1 MRDLQELVRTV
12 IDAYNAGD
20 PGPLIATMAPDVAYE
35 IVHLG
40 QAYRGLEQVAALARE
55 GAGRTF
61 FHLKE
66 ITWAGRLVSYT
77 YDHESALP
85 GREYTGPGLAVQEY
99 DGTGRLIHQWA
110 FRSLETEGT
119 R

>member
-1 MRDLQELVRTV
+1 MRDLEELVRTV
-12 IDAYNAGD
+12 LDAYNAGD
-20 PGPLIATMAPDVAYE
+20 PEPLIATMGPDVSYE

-66 ITWAGRLVSYT
+66 LTRSGQLVSYT

-85 GREYTGPGLAVQEY
+85 GREYSGPGLAVQEY

-110 FRSLETEGT
+110 FRSLQPGGT
-119 R
+119 P